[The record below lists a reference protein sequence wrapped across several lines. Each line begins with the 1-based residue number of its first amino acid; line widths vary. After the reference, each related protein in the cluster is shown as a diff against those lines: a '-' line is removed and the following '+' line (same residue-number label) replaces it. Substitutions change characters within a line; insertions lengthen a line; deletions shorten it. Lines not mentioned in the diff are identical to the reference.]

1 MSNGKCQIN
10 LKCQMNKNKFENL
23 ELGIDL
29 KLEIGHL
36 SLDGQGSGLCRRRK
50 ELMGV
55 LPYIISKNQRCG
67 GYHEQNESYYHFLTP
82 FRITS
87 PPVKNRRAQIRP
99 SISTKGLSGKL
110 VNT

>member
-36 SLDGQGSGLCRRRK
+36 SLDGQRLGRCR
-50 ELMGV
+50 
-55 LPYIISKNQRCG
+55 II
-67 GYHEQNESYYHFLTP
+67 
-82 FRITS
+82 
-87 PPVKNRRAQIRP
+87 
-99 SISTKGLSGKL
+99 
-110 VNT
+110 